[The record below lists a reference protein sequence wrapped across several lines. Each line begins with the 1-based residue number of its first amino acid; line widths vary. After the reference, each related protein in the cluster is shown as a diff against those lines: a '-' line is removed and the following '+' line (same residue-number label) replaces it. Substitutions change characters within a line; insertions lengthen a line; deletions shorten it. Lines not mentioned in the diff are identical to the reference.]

1 MHFHAPSRR
10 CFAYG
15 DGENSAAVWNKFW
28 QLCRCLLLLFVS
40 ALVRCWYSLAN
51 WMIEWTIKIS
61 ISTDWSKSK
70 FVNTSNL
77 YQQTSQLPS
86 HFSHVRNKQ
95 KITPWFH
102 IHTIPSL
109 FETQRFAKQTSI
121 TTLPPK
127 KKHLSEFLS
136 NKKSPGSPIKVWW
149 RLCWSFSAT

>member
-109 FETQRFAKQTSI
+109 FWNPEVCETNKHHNTPPQKKTPLRIFVKQKI
-121 TTLPPK
+121 PWKP
-127 KKHLSEFLS
+127 
-136 NKKSPGSPIKVWW
+136 N
-149 RLCWSFSAT
+149 